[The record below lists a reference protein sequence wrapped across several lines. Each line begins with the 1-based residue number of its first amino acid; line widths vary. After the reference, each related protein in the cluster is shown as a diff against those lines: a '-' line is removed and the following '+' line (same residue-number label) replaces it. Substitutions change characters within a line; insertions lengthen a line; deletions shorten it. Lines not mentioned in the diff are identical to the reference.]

1 MGKIPYNENNTKENL
16 SETKRQKANKIVVI
30 GILEGMFM
38 LAAVKGI
45 VQGNTV
51 VIKDD
56 DIREYDG
63 AEVVVTLLDYPQ
75 KKTKKAPVDWDSF
88 VMPSERGKHVDEYMK
103 EMRENDRL

>member
-1 MGKIPYNENNTKENL
+1 
-16 SETKRQKANKIVVI
+16 
-30 GILEGMFM
+30 M

-45 VQGNTV
+45 VKGNTI

-63 AEVVVTLLDYPQ
+63 AEVVVTLLNYPQ
-75 KKTKKAPVDWDSF
+75 KKTTKAPVDWDSF
-88 VMPSERGKHVDEYMK
+88 AIPSERGRNVDEYMK

>member
-1 MGKIPYNENNTKENL
+1 
-16 SETKRQKANKIVVI
+16 
-30 GILEGMFM
+30 M

-51 VIKDD
+51 VIEDD

-63 AEVVVTLLDYPQ
+63 AEVVVTLLNYPQ
-75 KKTKKAPVDWDSF
+75 KKAEKVAVDWDSF
-88 VMPSERGKHVDEYMK
+88 AIPSERGKNVEEDMR

>member
-1 MGKIPYNENNTKENL
+1 
-16 SETKRQKANKIVVI
+16 
-30 GILEGMFM
+30 M

-63 AEVVVTLLDYPQ
+63 AEVVVTLLNYPQ
-75 KKTKKAPVDWDSF
+75 KKSTKAFVDWDSF
-88 VMPSERGKHVDEYMK
+88 AIPSERGKNVDEYMR
-103 EMRENDRL
+103 EMRENDRV

>member
-1 MGKIPYNENNTKENL
+1 
-16 SETKRQKANKIVVI
+16 
-30 GILEGMFM
+30 M

-51 VIKDD
+51 VIEND

-63 AEVVVTLLDYPQ
+63 TEVIVTLLHYP
-75 KKTKKAPVDWDSF
+75 KRKEKREVIDWDSF
-88 VMPSERGKHVDEYMK
+88 VLPSERGKHVDEYMR

>member
-1 MGKIPYNENNTKENL
+1 
-16 SETKRQKANKIVVI
+16 
-30 GILEGMFM
+30 M

-51 VIKDD
+51 LIKDD

-63 AEVVVTLLDYPQ
+63 AEVVVTLLNYP
-75 KKTKKAPVDWDSF
+75 KKKEKKAPVDWDSF
-88 VMPSERGKHVDEYMK
+88 TIPSERGQNVDEYIR

>member
-1 MGKIPYNENNTKENL
+1 
-16 SETKRQKANKIVVI
+16 
-30 GILEGMFM
+30 M

-56 DIREYDG
+56 NIREYDG
-63 AEVVVTLLDYPQ
+63 AEVVVTFLNYPQ
-75 KKTKKAPVDWDSF
+75 KKTKKALVDWDTF
-88 VMPSERGKHVDEYMK
+88 VVSSERGRHVDEYMK